1 MNFERFIAKRI
12 VNSSERSF
20 SKLIVGIAITGITL
34 GLAVMIISFAII
46 SGFKNEIQ
54 EKITGFAGSVQ
65 ITAYDLNS
73 SYESTPINRNQD
85 FLKTIS
91 NNYKIKKI
99 EPFAYKAGIISS
111 SGGIEGIVLKGVDQN
126 FDWDFFADKLLEGS
140 LPTYTDSINSN
151 QVLISSYT
159 ANRLSLKNGDSFT
172 MFFVQDPIR
181 KRKFTI
187 SGIYSIGMEDLDK
200 IFVMADIRQIQKL
213 NDWLPTEVG
222 GFEIVANSGF
232 ELNDVAQL
240 VSLEVGPELNSLS
253 VAERYPQLFE
263 WLDLLDV
270 NANVILVLMLLVASI
285 NMISAL
291 LIMILERTN
300 MIGILKAL
308 GAGNR
313 SVRKVFIY
321 NAIYLIGYGMLL
333 GNIIG
338 IGFCYLQSQFHFF
351 KLDQESYY
359 LSSVPIDMNIQTI
372 LLLNAGTL
380 ITSLLMLIIPSS
392 LVSSISPLKAIRFK

>member
-111 SGGIEGIVLKGVDQN
+111 SGDIEGIVLKGVDQN

-270 NANVILVLMLLVASI
+270 NADVILVLMLLVASI

-313 SVRKVFIY
+313 SIRKVFIY

>member
-111 SGGIEGIVLKGVDQN
+111 SGDIEGIVLKGVDQN

>member
-91 NNYKIKKI
+91 NNNKIKKI

-111 SGGIEGIVLKGVDQN
+111 SGDIEGIVLKGVDQN

-140 LPTYTDSINSN
+140 LPTYRDSINSN

-240 VSLEVGPELNSLS
+240 VSSEVGPELNSLS

-270 NANVILVLMLLVASI
+270 NADVILVLMLLVASI

-313 SVRKVFIY
+313 SIRKVFIY

>member
-91 NNYKIKKI
+91 NNNKIKKI

-111 SGGIEGIVLKGVDQN
+111 SGDIEGIVLKGVDQN

>member
-46 SGFKNEIQ
+46 SGFKNDIQ

-91 NNYKIKKI
+91 NTNKIKKI

-111 SGGIEGIVLKGVDQN
+111 SGDIEGIVLKGVDQN

-240 VSLEVGPELNSLS
+240 VSSEVGPELNSLS

-270 NANVILVLMLLVASI
+270 NADVILVLMLLVASI

-313 SVRKVFIY
+313 SIRKVFIY

-338 IGFCYLQSQFHFF
+338 LGFCYLQSQFHFF

-380 ITSLLMLIIPSS
+380 VASLLMLIIPSS

>member
-20 SKLIVGIAITGITL
+20 SKLIVGIAITGITI

-91 NNYKIKKI
+91 NNNKIKKI

-111 SGGIEGIVLKGVDQN
+111 SGDIEGIVLKGVDQN

-270 NANVILVLMLLVASI
+270 NADVILVLMLLVASI

-313 SVRKVFIY
+313 SIRKVFIY